1 MTEDGNE
8 KQYANDAEVLVFLHY
23 FGGSGQSWKWVTD
36 ILSDKYRC
44 VALTLP
50 GFGGSPAMD
59 NPSIENFAEYVQKEL
74 ESLEIRT
81 YTLIGHSMGGKI
93 AMQIA
98 INCEK
103 RVVKELILVAPS
115 PPTTEPLSD
124 DEKKH
129 MLNHP
134 NLKEAERSVD
144 KAIKQLL
151 TEEQYKLAVA
161 TQLISDEATWRWWI
175 LQGMNHSIADRA
187 ELLEL
192 PITVLASE
200 DDPVMTIDIIKQRVM
215 QVLKQAKLITTRQVG
230 HLSPLEAPEWIAAQ
244 IGNIVHPEKVK

>member
-1 MTEDGNE
+1 MAENVKEQQYGNDG
-8 KQYANDAEVLVFLHY
+8 EVLVFLHY
-23 FGGSGQSWKWVTD
+23 FGGSGKSWKWVTVK
-36 ILSDKYRC
+36 LSDHYRC
-44 VALTLP
+44 ITLNLP

-59 NPSIENFAEYVQKEL
+59 NPSIQGFADYVQKQL
-74 ESLEIRT
+74 VLLGITT

-98 INCEK
+98 INDSK
-103 RVVKELILVAPS
+103 GLVKHLILVAPS

-144 KAIKQLL
+144 RAIKQPLM
-151 TEEQYKLAVA
+151 EDQYKLAVE
-161 TQLISDEATWRWWI
+161 TQLMVDEVAWRWWI
-175 LQGMNHSIADRA
+175 LQGMNHSIAEKA
-187 ELLEL
+187 KLLAL

-200 DDPVMTIDIIKQRVM
+200 DDPVMTSDVIKQRVM
-215 QVLKQAKLITTRQVG
+215 EVLKQAKLITTRQVG
-230 HLSPLEAPEWIAAQ
+230 HLSPLEAPEWIATQ
-244 IGNIVHPEKVK
+244 IRNIVHPEKAK

>member
-1 MTEDGNE
+1 MAENVKEQQYGNDG
-8 KQYANDAEVLVFLHY
+8 EVLVFLHY
-23 FGGSGQSWKWVTD
+23 FGGSAESWKWVTD
-36 ILSDKYRC
+36 KLSDKYLC
-44 VALTLP
+44 VALNLP
-50 GFGGSPAMD
+50 GFGGSPAMG
-59 NPSIENFAEYVQKEL
+59 NPTIEGFAEYVQKEL
-74 ESLEIRT
+74 DSLGITT

-98 INCEK
+98 INDSK
-103 RVVKELILVAPS
+103 AFVRQLILVAPS

-144 KAIKQLL
+144 RAIKQPL
-151 TEEQYKLAVA
+151 TEQQYKLAIE
-161 TQLISDEATWRWWI
+161 TQLISDETTWRWWI
-175 LQGMNHSIADRA
+175 LQGMKHSIAEKA
-187 ELLEL
+187 KLLEL

-200 DDPVMTIDIIKQRVM
+200 DDPVMTSDVINQRVM
-215 QVLKQAKLITTRQVG
+215 PVLKKAKLITTRQVG

-244 IGNIVHPEKVK
+244 IRNIVPVEKAK

>member
-1 MTEDGNE
+1 MAENGKE
-8 KQYANDAEVLVFLHY
+8 KQFGNDGEVLVFLHY
-23 FGGSGQSWKWVTD
+23 FGGSGKSWQWVTNK
-36 ILSDKYRC
+36 LSDDYRC
-44 VALTLP
+44 VPLTLP
-50 GFGGSPAMD
+50 GFGGSAAMD
-59 NPSIENFAEYVQKEL
+59 NPSVQGFAYYVQNQL
-74 ESLEIRT
+74 DSLGITT

-98 INCEK
+98 INDSK
-103 RVVKELILVAPS
+103 GLVKQLILVAPS

-144 KAIKQLL
+144 RAIKQSL
-151 TEEQYKLAVA
+151 TEQQYKLAVE
-161 TQLISDEATWRWWI
+161 TQLMSDEVTWRWWI
-175 LQGMNHSIADRA
+175 LQGMNHSIAEKA
-187 ELLEL
+187 ELLEQ

-200 DDPVMTIDIIKQRVM
+200 DDPVMTSDVINQRVM
-215 QVLKQAKLITTRQVG
+215 PVLKQAKLINTRNVG

-244 IGNIVHPEKVK
+244 IKKIVHPEKEK